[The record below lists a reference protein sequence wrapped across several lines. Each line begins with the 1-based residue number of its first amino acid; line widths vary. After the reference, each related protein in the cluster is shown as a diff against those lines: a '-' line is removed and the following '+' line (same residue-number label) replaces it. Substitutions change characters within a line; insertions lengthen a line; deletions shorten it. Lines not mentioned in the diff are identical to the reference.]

1 MSSFL
6 AYASVTALMFTGL
19 LLIFIVLLQR
29 GRGGGLAGALGGAG
43 GQSALGT
50 KAGDNFTK
58 ITIGLAAIWILL
70 ACLSIYSLRWNV
82 DRQAGAFADDTN
94 ADAAALGDAPP
105 IEDAVE
111 NEPADTASTDAAVD
125 TPSETESAPAN
136 EEAADAAGSA
146 QGPSLIPPEAE
157 PATPATEGSASEQ

>member
-6 AYASVTALMFTGL
+6 AYASVTALLFTGL

-70 ACLSIYSLRWNV
+70 ACLSIYALRWNV
-82 DRQAGAFADDTN
+82 DRQADAFGDDTN
-94 ADAAALGDAPP
+94 ADAVASGDAPAD
-105 IEDAVE
+105 DAAS
-111 NEPADTASTDAAVD
+111 EPADAAPASAPADAPAK
-125 TPSETESAPAN
+125 TEAAPAN
-136 EEAADAAGSA
+136 EDAGDTASSA
-146 QGPSLIPPEAE
+146 QGPSLAPPEPEPTAPTPE
-157 PATPATEGSASEQ
+157 NPATKQ